1 MYSNKTDDL
10 SSKQPS
16 LTCIFLPSCHTASIL
31 TKGIVKCMYQTRL
44 QNMRIQSV
52 QVMTI
57 SVREGVKPG
66 TNARDPGPKSGTNFY
81 WHQKGT
87 KHANNYMKFTPYIV

>member
-1 MYSNKTDDL
+1 MS
-10 SSKQPS
+10 SSKCS
-16 LTCIFLPSCHTASIL
+16 AILNLLKHSIVVQ
-31 TKGIVKCMYQTRL
+31 KYSREVQTNS
-44 QNMRIQSV
+44 QNLYGEVAVNSRDYSGG
-52 QVMTI
+52 
-57 SVREGVKPG
+57 EGVKPG